1 MVYLWKTFNGDAR
14 EVTKPLENHRWQ
26 WWPEKIILPSHRW
39 EKMIIVQVYAIQ
51 YNNIHYHSIPSIP
64 YNSCKM
70 TRQHH
75 FGYNSRILNNW
86 AGLIQ
91 FTICSSAT
99 SDAFLTN
106 LHFFHIL
113 RQSGNTWITLDL
125 HPNMDPATGEGVFKL
140 TVKRLSP

>member
-1 MVYLWKTFNGDAR
+1 MISTIDDHRTQN
-14 EVTKPLENHRWQ
+14 LENHGKTIVVNGSAVKNLMAMVGRWQ
-26 WWPEKIILPSHRW
+26 NHWKTIDGNGGLKKIILPSHRW

-86 AGLIQ
+86 AGLL
-91 FTICSSAT
+91 FSSPSALLQLLMLCLPT
-99 SDAFLTN
+99 STSSTFFGSLGTPG
-106 LHFFHIL
+106 LH
-113 RQSGNTWITLDL
+113 
-125 HPNMDPATGEGVFKL
+125 
-140 TVKRLSP
+140 